1 MGKTSC
7 LALFAK
13 TCYSSRHMAKKTASQ
28 IAVIETG
35 GKQYLVSEGATIT
48 IEKLPAK
55 SIKDDRTVVFDKVI
69 LTANTAAGTSTVGSP
84 YLTSTVSGMV
94 MEEGRGKKI
103 LVQRFRAKSNYHRR
117 YGHRQPFTKVKITK
131 IA

>member
-1 MGKTSC
+1 
-7 LALFAK
+7 
-13 TCYSSRHMAKKTASQ
+13 MAKSTASQ

-35 GKQYLVSEGATIT
+35 GKQYLVAEGKTII

-55 SIKDDRTVVFDKVI
+55 AIKDDKTVVFEKVI
-69 LTANTAAGTSTVGSP
+69 LTADTAAGTSSVGSP
-84 YLTSTVSGMV
+84 YLTGTVSGMV

-103 LVQRFRAKSNYHRR
+103 KVVRFRAKSNYHRT

-131 IA
+131 IG